1 MSFAEDRQQKEKIM
15 EDTTSVELIAEL
27 KKCYGEQ
34 AEYREGQ
41 LDAIMAVLDSKRTL
55 VVQKTGWGKSLV
67 YFMATKM
74 IRKKSSKFTL
84 IISPLLVLMDNQ
96 IDSAF
101 KLGLNVQSINS
112 TNTENWK
119 ETVEEVKSG
128 AVDALIISPERLANH
143 EFKKILSEEL
153 ADKIGLFV
161 VDEAH
166 CISDWGHDFRP
177 DYRRIIDLVHL
188 LPSNVGVLATT
199 ATANDR
205 VVNDIKAQLG
215 ENIVVSR
222 GGLIR
227 ESIAI
232 DTVPLDSREERLV
245 WLNKNI
251 NKLPGTGVI
260 YCLTVN
266 DCKLVEKWLNSQG
279 ISCKAYYAELDP
291 ECKDETLKLFM
302 NNQIK
307 TMVATVAFGMGYDKP
322 DIGFVV
328 HFQRP
333 GNIVAY
339 YQQIGRA
346 GRQIENAYAILLY
359 GNQDDEINEYFIE
372 SAFPTESM
380 MRDII
385 DIVSS
390 HPGIKKNSVQMY
402 TDMKYANIEKSLKY
416 LEVNGDIYIDNSK
429 YYKTPRIWKPD
440 LERSLAV
447 TKTRKKELENIIAFS
462 KSSQCY
468 MEFIAKELDDHSAHA
483 CGKCSNCL
491 GRSLYECT
499 ITPEDISEAQ
509 RFIKSDFNVIEPR
522 KQWPNASC
530 SEDGKLRIASEYRL
544 EQGIVLSNYGDAGW
558 GREVS
563 IDKYKKGTFRDEIVT
578 ASYKLLKDFVREN
591 NITVLTYVPSLRR
604 PILVRN
610 FAERLANKLGLE
622 FFTALEKTENV
633 VCQKSMNN
641 SFRQWKNAN
650 DSFAVVDIRACN
662 ILLVDDMVD
671 SRWTFTCCGYKLL
684 KAGCGKIYPFAL
696 ANSAGK
702 GSEE

>member
-1 MSFAEDRQQKEKIM
+1 M
-15 EDTTSVELIAEL
+15 ESTISEVLTKEL
-27 KKCYGEQ
+27 KKSYGEN

-41 LDAIMAVLDSKRTL
+41 LEAIIAVLDGKRTL

-96 IDSAF
+96 IDSA
-101 KLGLNVQSINS
+101 LRLDLNVQSINS
-112 TNTENWK
+112 TNK
-119 ETVEEVKSG
+119 ESWEKTVEEVRSG
-128 AVDALIISPERLANH
+128 TVDALIISPERLANQ
-143 EFKKILSEEL
+143 EFKKILCEEL

-215 ENIVVSR
+215 EDIVVSR

-232 DTVPLDSREERLV
+232 QTVPLDSREERLV
-245 WLNKNI
+245 WLHKNI
-251 NKLPGTGVI
+251 NKLPGTGVV

-266 DCKLVEKWLNSQG
+266 DCKLVERWLNSQG
-279 ISCKAYYAELDP
+279 VSCRAYYADLEHDHK
-291 ECKDETLKLFM
+291 EETIQLFM

-307 TMVATVAFGMGYDKP
+307 AMAATVAFGMGFDKP

-359 GNQDDEINEYFIE
+359 GDQDDEINEYFIE
-372 SAFPTESM
+372 SAFPTEAQ
-380 MRDII
+380 MRDVI
-385 DIVSS
+385 DVINE
-390 HPGIKKNSVQMY
+390 HPGIKKNSMQRY
-402 TDMKYANIEKSLKY
+402 TDMKYTHIEKSLKY

-429 YYKTPRIWKPD
+429 YYKTPRMWMPD
-440 LERSLAV
+440 LERSQAV

-462 KSSQCY
+462 KSTQCY
-468 MEFIAKELDDHSAHA
+468 MEYIAKELDDRNAHA

-491 GRSLYECT
+491 SRPLYECP
-499 ITPEDISEAQ
+499 ITPEEILTAQ
-509 RFIKSDFNVIEPR
+509 KFIKNDFNVIEPR
-522 KQWPNASC
+522 KQWPDAGC
-530 SEDGKLRIASEYRL
+530 SEDGKLRIELEYRL

-558 GREVS
+558 GRDVS
-563 IDKYKKGTFRDEIVT
+563 IDKYKKEFFRDELVT
-578 ASYKLLKDFVREN
+578 ASYNLLKTFVQEN
-591 NITVLTYVPSLRR
+591 DIKALTYVPSLRR
-604 PILVRN
+604 PILVKN
-610 FAERLANKLGLE
+610 FAEKLANMLGIE
-622 FFTALEKTENV
+622 FFTGLEKTEDV

-650 DSFAVVDIRACN
+650 DSFGVVDIRDCN

-684 KAGCGKIYPFAL
+684 KAGCGKVYPFAL

>member
-1 MSFAEDRQQKEKIM
+1 MGN
-15 EDTTSVELIAEL
+15 TTSVELTAEL
-27 KKCYGEQ
+27 KKCYGEH

-41 LDAIMAVLDSKRTL
+41 LEAIMAILEGKRTL

-74 IRKKSSKFTL
+74 IRKRSAKFSL

-96 IDSAF
+96 IDSALR
-101 KLGLNVQSINS
+101 LGLNVKSINS
-112 TNTENWK
+112 TNTESWQEIVN
-119 ETVEEVKSG
+119 EVRAGK
-128 AVDALIISPERLANH
+128 VDALIVSPERLANQD
-143 EFKKILSEEL
+143 FKKILSEEL
-153 ADKIGLFV
+153 ANQIGLFV

-215 ENIVVSR
+215 EDIVVSR

-232 DTVPLDSREERLV
+232 QTVALDSREERLV

-251 NKLPGTGVI
+251 NQLPGTGVI

-279 ISCKAYYAELDP
+279 VSCRAYYADMEQGYK
-291 ECKDETLKLFM
+291 EETIHLFM

-307 TMVATVAFGMGYDKP
+307 VMAATVAFGMGFDKP
-322 DIGFVV
+322 DIGFVI

-333 GNIVAY
+333 GNLVAY

-346 GRQIENAYAILLY
+346 GRQIPNAYAILLY
-359 GNQDDEINEYFIE
+359 GDEDDEINEYFIE
-372 SAFPTESM
+372 SAFPTEAM

-385 DIVSS
+385 DVVSL
-390 HPGIKKNSVQMY
+390 HPGLKRYGIQRY
-402 TDMKYANIEKSLKY
+402 TDMKYTHIEKSLKY

-429 YYKTPRIWKPD
+429 YYKTPRMWKPD
-440 LERSLAV
+440 LERSQTV
-447 TKTRKKELENIIAFS
+447 TKIRKKELENIIAFS
-462 KSSQCY
+462 KSTQCY
-468 MEFIAKELDDHSAHA
+468 MEFIAKELDDRNAHP

-491 GRSLYECT
+491 RRPLYECT
-499 ITPEDISEAQ
+499 ITPEELLVAQ

-522 KQWPNASC
+522 KQWPDAEC
-530 SEDGKLRIASEYRL
+530 SEDGKLKIAQEYRL
-544 EQGIVLSNYGDAGW
+544 EQGLVLSNYGDAGW
-558 GREVS
+558 GRTVS
-563 IDKYKKGTFRDEIVT
+563 KDKYQNGHFCEELVT
-578 ASYKLLKDFVREN
+578 AAYDLLKDFVYEN
-591 NITVLTYVPSLRR
+591 DIKALTYVPSRRR
-604 PILVRN
+604 PILVMN
-610 FAERLANKLGLE
+610 FAERLADKLGVE
-622 FFTALEKTENV
+622 FFTALEKTEDA
-633 VCQKSMNN
+633 VCQKTMNN

-650 DSFAVVDIRACN
+650 DSFAVVETRNCN
-662 ILLVDDMVD
+662 TLLVDDMVD

>member
-1 MSFAEDRQQKEKIM
+1 MGT
-15 EDTTSVELIAEL
+15 TTSVELIAEL
-27 KKCYGEQ
+27 KKCYGEH

-41 LDAIMAVLDSKRTL
+41 LEAIMAVLDSKRTL

-96 IDSAF
+96 IDSAL

-112 TNTENWK
+112 TNKEDWK
-119 ETVEEVKSG
+119 IIVEEVSDG
-128 AVDALIISPERLANH
+128 TVDALIISPERLSNQ

-153 ADKIGLFV
+153 AEKIGLFV

-177 DYRRIIDLVHL
+177 DYRRILDLVHL

-205 VVNDIKAQLG
+205 VVNDIRAQLG
-215 ENIVVSR
+215 EDIVVSR

-232 DTVPLDSREERLV
+232 QTVPLDSREERLV
-245 WLNKNI
+245 WLYKNI
-251 NKLPGTGVI
+251 NKLPGTGIV

-266 DCKLVEKWLNSQG
+266 DCKLVERWLSSQG
-279 ISCKAYYAELDP
+279 VSCKAYYADMEHDHK
-291 ECKDETLKLFM
+291 EETIQLFI

-307 TMVATVAFGMGYDKP
+307 AMVATVAFGMGFDKP

-359 GNQDDEINEYFIE
+359 GDQDDEINEYFID
-372 SAFPTESM
+372 SAFPTEEM

-385 DIVSS
+385 DVVSS
-390 HPGIKKNSVQMY
+390 HPGLKRYGMQRY
-402 TDMKYANIEKSLKY
+402 TDMKYTHIEKSLKY

-429 YYKTPRIWKPD
+429 YYKTPRLWKPD
-440 LERSLAV
+440 LERSQTV
-447 TKTRKKELENIIAFS
+447 TKIRKKELENIIAFS
-462 KSSQCY
+462 KSTQCY
-468 MEFIAKELDDHSAHA
+468 MEFIAEELDDRNAYA
-483 CGKCSNCL
+483 CGKCSNCW
-491 GRSLYECT
+491 GRPLYECT
-499 ITPEDISEAQ
+499 ITPEEILAAQ
-509 RFIKSDFNVIEPR
+509 KFIKSDFNVIEPR
-522 KQWPNASC
+522 KQWPDAEC
-530 SEDGKLRIASEYRL
+530 SEERKLRIESEYRL
-544 EQGIVLSNYGDAGW
+544 EQGLVLSNYGDAGW
-558 GREVS
+558 GRDVS
-563 IDKYKKGTFRDEIVT
+563 IDKYKNGFFRDELVT
-578 ASYKLLKDFVREN
+578 ASYNLLKDFVQEN
-591 NITVLTYVPSLRR
+591 DIKVLTYVPSLRR
-604 PILVRN
+604 PTLVKN

-622 FFTALEKTENV
+622 FFVALEKTEDA

-641 SFRQWKNAN
+641 SFRQWRNAN
-650 DSFAVVDIRACN
+650 DSFGVVDVRECN

-684 KAGCGKIYPFAL
+684 KAGSGKVYPFAL

>member
-1 MSFAEDRQQKEKIM
+1 MTQLREKTM
-15 EDTTSVELIAEL
+15 ESTISEVLTKEL
-27 KKCYGEQ
+27 KKSYGEN

-41 LDAIMAVLDSKRTL
+41 LEAIMAVLDGKRTL

-74 IRKKSSKFTL
+74 IRKKSLKFTL

-96 IDSAF
+96 IDSAL
-101 KLGLNVQSINS
+101 KLNLNVQSINS
-112 TNTENWK
+112 TNKENWEK
-119 ETVEEVKSG
+119 TVEEVRSG
-128 AVDALIISPERLANH
+128 MVDALIISPERLANQ
-143 EFKKILSEEL
+143 EFKKILCEEL

-215 ENIVVSR
+215 EDIVVSR

-232 DTVPLDSREERLV
+232 QTVALDSREERLV
-245 WLNKNI
+245 WLYKNI

-266 DCKLVEKWLNSQG
+266 DCKLVERWLNSQG
-279 ISCKAYYAELDP
+279 VSCRAYYADMQQDHKE
-291 ECKDETLKLFM
+291 ETIQLFM

-307 TMVATVAFGMGYDKP
+307 AMAATVAFGMGFDKP

-346 GRQIENAYAILLY
+346 GRQIENAYAILLC

-372 SAFPTESM
+372 SAFPTEAQ
-380 MRDII
+380 MRDVMDVIN
-385 DIVSS
+385 S
-390 HPGIKKNSVQMY
+390 HPGIKKNSMQRY
-402 TDMKYANIEKSLKY
+402 TDMKYTHIEKSLKY

-429 YYKTPRIWKPD
+429 YYKTPRMWVPD
-440 LERSLAV
+440 LERSQAV

-462 KSSQCY
+462 KSTQCY
-468 MEFIAKELDDHSAHA
+468 MEFIAEELDDRNAHA

-491 GRSLYECT
+491 GRPLYECT
-499 ITPEDISEAQ
+499 ITPEEILNAQ
-509 RFIKSDFNVIEPR
+509 KFIKNDFNIIEPR
-522 KQWPNASC
+522 KQWPDAEC
-530 SEDGKLRIASEYRL
+530 SEEGKLRIESEYRL
-544 EQGIVLSNYGDAGW
+544 EQGLVLSNYGDAGW
-558 GREVS
+558 GRDVS
-563 IDKYKKGTFRDEIVT
+563 IDKYKKGAFRDELII
-578 ASYKLLKDFVREN
+578 ASYDLLKNFVQEN
-591 NITVLTYVPSLRR
+591 DIKALTYVPSLRR
-604 PILVRN
+604 PILVKR

-622 FFTALEKTENV
+622 FFTALEKTEDA

-641 SFRQWKNAN
+641 SYRQWRNAN
-650 DSFAVVDIRACN
+650 DSFAVVAVKDCN

-684 KAGCGKIYPFAL
+684 KAGCGKVYPFAL